1 MTPEEKAEKGLSLL
15 KESILDFLK
24 AHPDGATNAQ
34 VVNTLD
40 LQSDQGGNQ
49 KNYLSW
55 SILGILMREG
65 KVNRKRALYYAA

>member
-1 MTPEEKAEKGLSLL
+1 MTPEEKAEKGLGLL

-24 AHPDGATNAQ
+24 QHPDGATNAQ
-34 VVNTLD
+34 VNNALD
-40 LQSDQGGNQ
+40 LHSEQAGKQ

-65 KVNRKRALYYAA
+65 KVARKRAVYHLS